1 MPSETYSTIEYVG
14 LNGGTRVSGT
24 FVEVD
29 ALHWVE
35 NGIFRFQ
42 ELYEDEDRFVYL
54 FDASR
59 NLSAQF
65 NLETKTLKLQF
76 GSNVINWEIVGF
88 STSLSPISAG
98 DNQLITDA
106 TSGQD
111 RIVGKT
117 GVQDIFVFDS
127 RETTGVDKISKFG
140 QSDIFVTTTKLF
152 DSNNGDIITFG
163 KNKVLDFLDGVG
175 TVQFLSEAG
184 GKMNAL
190 EYDGLISH
198 DGTDYYV
205 YSSAGSAAGLADLTF
220 G

>member
-1 MPSETYSTIEYVG
+1 MPSETYSTIDYVG

-29 ALHWVE
+29 AFHWVE
-35 NGIFRFQ
+35 NGIFKFQ

-76 GSNVINWEIVGF
+76 GSNVINWEIVSF
-88 STSLSPISAG
+88 SKSLSPIATG
-98 DNQLITDA
+98 DNQLVTDA
-106 TSGQD
+106 TTGQD
-111 RIVGKT
+111 RFVGKT

-127 RETTGVDKISKFG
+127 RETTGVDKISKFS

-152 DSNNGDIITFG
+152 DSNNDNIITFG
-163 KNKVLDFLDGVG
+163 KNKILDFSDGVG
-175 TVQFLSEAG
+175 TVQFSSESD
-184 GKMNAL
+184 GKMSAL
-190 EYDGLISH
+190 EYDGFVTH
-198 DGTDYYV
+198 DGTAYYV
-205 YSSAGSAAGLADLTF
+205 YSSVGSAAGVADLTF